1 MPFSVVRDRE
11 EQNIEDKD
19 ASPRRMVFVRSRVVI
34 DSKTIDRMEMGNK
47 TEGIRHVA
55 ERETIK

>member
-1 MPFSVVRDRE
+1 
-11 EQNIEDKD
+11 
-19 ASPRRMVFVRSRVVI
+19 VI

-55 ERETIK
+55 ERETIKWPIPEAGSERG